1 MKQFGFLFPFLSGL
15 FGSLAGTCGKITFQ
29 DEDYFAFAN
38 NYLNLSVRGAGLIL
52 VLFFNQLMMKFLLN
66 SFQLNGATLT
76 VLLSFIFNSASNC
89 FVGYFIYNESISMR
103 WGLGMLFIMIGVLL
117 LSDKNKLEAKEEK
130 SEKSEKDTKSKN
142 ANPSSTQNDKQKKE
156 KENKKT
162 Q

>member
-1 MKQFGFLFPFLSGL
+1 MKQFGFLYPFLSGL
-15 FGSLAGTCGKITFQ
+15 FGSLAGTCGKVTFQ
-29 DEDYFAFAN
+29 EEDYFAFSN
-38 NYLNLSVRGAGLIL
+38 SYLNLSVRGAGLVL

-103 WGLGMLFIMIGVLL
+103 WGVGMLFIMIGVLL

-130 SEKSEKDTKSKN
+130 LEKDTKSEN
-142 ANPSSTQNDKQKKE
+142 ANPSNKQKDKQKKE